1 MCCFADSGSTAAF
14 DLVITLPVLVLLFKE
29 TKGLTLE
36 EIDVMFGGR
45 ALGTLADDME
55 KNTAEASAVNEGQE
69 DRPEKVA

>member
-1 MCCFADSGSTAAF
+1 MVA
-14 DLVITLPVLVLLFKE
+14 LPCLILLFRE

-55 KNTAEASAVNEGQE
+55 KNTAEASAVHEGHE
-69 DRPEKVA
+69 DRREKVA

>member
-1 MCCFADSGSTAAF
+1 MLALFADDTAFLAF
-14 DLVITLPVLVLLFKE
+14 DLVITLPCLILLFKE

-55 KNTAEASAVNEGQE
+55 KNTAEGTAEQREEQE
-69 DRPEKVA
+69 KKAAY